1 MAKETVASKWA
12 NMGEK
17 RCANAYMSGERN
29 NKMAKPYLQHLKSGK
44 SLETTYEAVRAG
56 FVALALEKNRRATP
70 FVDQARALKTA
81 ASKARS
87 PRDLLNIPDIQA
99 ALLTAA
105 GVSDKATKHLPDS
118 DKREAVDGLIKNFLE
133 PAGANFVEELVFRF
147 RIVCNNTLGGSMRNV
162 GGFMAQK
169 KLTRA
174 IIAYLKLA
182 GYQCQWLHSETNT
195 WAELPEDY
203 ADVELSL
210 RGLCWDTGKGPR
222 TLLYNVTVPL
232 FRNNVDLSLF
242 NCSAEDLTREV
253 IETPSAYIAL
263 GELKGGIDPA
273 GADEHWKTAR
283 TSLNRIREAF
293 SKRKLKPHTFF
304 IGAAIETKMATE
316 IWEMLKRGSLEN
328 AANLTDEDQVTS
340 VSQWICTL

>member
-1 MAKETVASKWA
+1 
-12 NMGEK
+12 
-17 RCANAYMSGERN
+17 
-29 NKMAKPYLQHLKSGK
+29 MAKPYCQHLKSSK

-70 FVDQARALKTA
+70 FVAQARALKAA
-81 ASKARS
+81 ASKAKS
-87 PRDLLNIPDIQA
+87 PAGLLQISDIQR

-105 GVSDKATKHLPDS
+105 GVSDKAGNHLQDADKH
-118 DKREAVDGLIKNFLE
+118 EAVNGLIKNFLE
-133 PAGANFVEELVFRF
+133 PAGINFVEELVFRF
-147 RIVCNNTLGGSMRNV
+147 LLTRGDTLGGSMRNI

-182 GYQCQWLHSETNT
+182 GHRCQWLHGETKT
-195 WAELPEDY
+195 WSELPADD

-210 RGLCWDTGKGPR
+210 RGLFWDTGKGPR
-222 TLLYNVTVPL
+222 TLFYNVTVPF

-242 NCSAEDLTREV
+242 KCAAKKLTREM
-253 IETPSAYIAL
+253 INTPSAYIAL

-283 TSLNRIREAF
+283 TALARIREAF
-293 SKRKLKPHTFF
+293 AKRKLKPHTFF
-304 IGAAIETKMATE
+304 IGAAIEAKMAGE
-316 IWEMLKRGSLEN
+316 IWEMLKRNKLEN
-328 AANLTDEDQVTS
+328 AANLTDEDHIASIT
-340 VSQWICTL
+340 QWLCSL